1 MAKMPKAYNLLD
13 FMRDYPSD
21 DACLDK
27 LCEMRY
33 GREPVC
39 DACGKATKYHRIK
52 KRKAYSCQWCGHH
65 VYPCAGTPFE
75 KSRTGLQKWFYAMF
89 LFTTTRHGVPA
100 KELERQLGVTYKTA
114 WRMGHIIREL
124 MNNIGIEKLIG
135 EVEIDESYVG
145 GRRPI
150 HSGRGRGAQNKT
162 IVLGMKQRG
171 GNMIAMVIPD
181 VKRATIQPLIEQYV
195 RRGAIV
201 HTDEWWA
208 YHKLRQAG
216 FDHRTV
222 RHGAGEYDRDGS
234 NTNAIENFWAR
245 LKLSIRGTHIHV
257 SSQHLQKYVT
267 EFAFRYN
274 YRNMP
279 DRMFA
284 VLLAS
289 LGSPAAAR
297 H

>member
-1 MAKMPKAYNLLD
+1 MARLPKAYNLLD
-13 FMRDYPSD
+13 FMRDYPTD

-27 LCEMRY
+27 ILEMRY

-39 DACGKATKYHRIK
+39 ESCDKPTKYHRI
-52 KRKAYSCQWCGHH
+52 RRRRAYSCQWCGTH

-75 KSRTGLQKWFYAMF
+75 KSRTALRKWFYAMF

-114 WRMGHIIREL
+114 WRMAHIIREL
-124 MNNIGIEKLIG
+124 MGNIGIEKLVG
-135 EVEIDESYVG
+135 EVEIDESYIG
-145 GRRPI
+145 GRRPNTG
-150 HSGRGRGAQNKT
+150 GRGRGAQNKT
-162 IVLGMKQRG
+162 IVLGMKERG
-171 GNMIAMVIPD
+171 GNMVAMVIPD
-181 VKRATIQPLIEQYV
+181 VKSATIQPLIEQYV
-195 RRGAIV
+195 SQDAIV
-201 HTDEWWA
+201 HTDEWWG
-208 YHKLRQAG
+208 YRLLRQAG

-222 RHGAGEYDRDGS
+222 RHGAGQWENEGS
-234 NTNAIENFWAR
+234 HTNAIENFWAR

-257 SSQHLQKYVT
+257 SSQHLGKYVT

-289 LGSPAAAR
+289 LVSPV
-297 H
+297 

>member
-1 MAKMPKAYNLLD
+1 MPKTPKAYNLLD

-39 DACGKATKYHRIK
+39 ASCGKETKYHRLK
-52 KRKAYSCQWCGHH
+52 SRKAYSCQWCGTH

-75 KSRTGLQKWFYAMF
+75 KSRTSLQKWFYAMF

-124 MNNIGIEKLIG
+124 MENIGIEKLIG

-145 GRRPI
+145 GYRPGAY
-150 HSGRGRGAQNKT
+150 GRSTKNKT

-171 GNMIAMVIPD
+171 GDMVAMVIPD
-181 VKRATIQPLIEQYV
+181 VKASTIQPLVKQYV
-195 RRGAIV
+195 ARGTTV
-201 HTDEWWA
+201 HTDEWWG
-208 YHKLRQAG
+208 YRYLRYAG

-257 SSQHLQKYVT
+257 SSKHLQKYVT

-289 LGSPAAAR
+289 LGSPAAVR
-297 H
+297 R